1 MRQINLL
8 PWRERRLEAM
18 KRTFVMQTVFTVVV
32 VIFIVLAAHKSLTQR
47 LVKQEGVNRILEQH
61 IADLNTQVTEVDQ
74 FRERQAVVRDRMRV
88 IADLQ
93 NERASVVKMLDGLV
107 RSLPSEVYFLTLERV
122 DDAILIEGVS
132 ESYLGITELM
142 RRLEDSEEFDNADL
156 NAIAT
161 EASETDAPSLF
172 VFNLSVGVAE
182 VAEAALGDLKF
193 REAQTMGKATKS
205 IISSISTLR
214 TRANNLSNFDVAEL
228 AELDTIAEWPQP
240 VRQFLL
246 LGTLLLGL
254 LTGYFYFLSEPRRA
268 IEAAQALEDQL
279 RADFTH
285 KAREASQLDAMKGQ
299 VAAIDLAFNGLL
311 RQLPS
316 SAEVPSLVD
325 DITEAGLGYGLEFSR
340 IQLQGETMR
349 EFFYELPIEI
359 ALVGSY
365 HDFGM
370 FVSGVASLGRI
381 VTLHDFKIDSSAEK
395 GQKMRLLART
405 YRYDEKFVSTP
416 SVERESTDG
425 VI

>member
-1 MRQINLL
+1 
-8 PWRERRLEAM
+8 
-18 KRTFVMQTVFTVVV
+18 
-32 VIFIVLAAHKSLTQR
+32 
-47 LVKQEGVNRILEQH
+47 
-61 IADLNTQVTEVDQ
+61 
-74 FRERQAVVRDRMRV
+74 
-88 IADLQ
+88 
-93 NERASVVKMLDGLV
+93 
-107 RSLPSEVYFLTLERV
+107 
-122 DDAILIEGVS
+122 
-132 ESYLGITELM
+132 
-142 RRLEDSEEFDNADL
+142 
-156 NAIAT
+156 
-161 EASETDAPSLF
+161 
-172 VFNLSVGVAE
+172 
-182 VAEAALGDLKF
+182 
-193 REAQTMGKATKS
+193 MGKATKS

-279 RADFTH
+279 RADFSH
-285 KAREASQLDAMKGQ
+285 KAREASQLSAMKGQ

-340 IQLQGETMR
+340 IQLQGETTR

-381 VTLHDFKIDSSAEK
+381 VTLHDFKIDSSVEK

-416 SVERESTDG
+416 SVEKESTDG